1 MIIQITGDTGGVE
14 PYDIFLCDP
23 TNTSCFYVSG
33 LTNIPAT
40 VEINTDNY
48 FPDEVVLYI
57 KIIDVNGCTYTKE
70 INCEGQKAFQDFI
83 YFNFMDG
90 VGYYFQ

>member
-33 LTNIPAT
+33 LTTIPGT
-40 VEINTDNY
+40 VYINTSIY
-48 FPDEVVLYI
+48 FPNETLLYI
-57 KIIDVNGCTYTKE
+57 RIVDNSGCVYQVQIDCGT
-70 INCEGQKAFQDFI
+70 QKAFQDEI
-83 YFNFMDG
+83 YFDFMDG
-90 VGYYFQ
+90 VGYIFQ

>member
-1 MIIQITGDTGGVE
+1 MIINITGDTGGLE

-33 LTNIPAT
+33 LTNIPGT
-40 VEINTDNY
+40 VVVNTQNF
-48 FPDEVVLYI
+48 FPNETLLYI
-57 KIIDVNGCTYTKE
+57 RIVDTNGCIYSKE
-70 INCEGQKAFQDFI
+70 VDCGTQKAFQDEI

-90 VGYYFQ
+90 FGYLFQ

>member
-23 TNTSCFYVSG
+23 SNTSCFYVSG

-40 VEINTDNY
+40 VEFNTNNY
-48 FPDEVVLYI
+48 FPNETILYVR
-57 KIIDVNGCTYTKE
+57 IIDLNGCVYTKE
-70 INCEGQKAFQDFI
+70 INCEGQKAFQDII
-83 YFNFMDG
+83 YFDFMNG
-90 VGYYFQ
+90 FEYYFQ

>member
-33 LTNIPAT
+33 LTSIPAT

-48 FPDEVVLYI
+48 FPNETVLYI
-57 KIIDVNGCTYTKE
+57 RIIDINGCLYSKE
-70 INCEGQKAFQDFI
+70 IDCEGQKAFQDLIF
-83 YFNFMDG
+83 FNFMDG